1 MTINSKISLLGLKRE
16 ELSNLESLKWFPE
29 KFSKIARV
37 TAFSVLLAITWCW
50 QGSNEHNFASE
61 HDIESSLS
69 NSLKDYSSN
78 KPWFSPNSVSKLELS
93 KMETLSKEIW
103 LRLASIKDL
112 DKKAIFIDIDGVNGI
127 VTNEFLKKIW
137 YNTTLNYYLN
147 WSDDLKWLDVV
158 NYDRL
163 FSVVSQYTL
172 TKEDNHQIKKEDFWY
187 TTKPWT
193 VILDYNR
200 LPDDWS
206 DLESRDSN
214 NTFFNMYWLT
224 DNDLPNRDIFKWEE
238 KVRDWAVLVTYST
251 WINYDINEYLRKLT
265 DEWVNVQV
273 IFIRDWHV
281 EWVSWQEL
289 KDYETKIAWLD
300 ENLSNQTNSSW
311 WTHPVFV
318 YPYWLYWTTYHNR
331 VDSIWSSYAPLWSS
345 FSSNNSTRW
354 NSVFTSLNTSGSR
367 LSSVISSSRISWARG
382 WAW

>member
-147 WSDDLKWLDVV
+147 WSDDSKWLDVV

-163 FSVVSQYTL
+163 FSVVSQYPL

-281 EWVSWQEL
+281 EWISWQEL
-289 KDYETKIAWLD
+289 KDYETKIA
-300 ENLSNQTNSSW
+300 
-311 WTHPVFV
+311 
-318 YPYWLYWTTYHNR
+318 
-331 VDSIWSSYAPLWSS
+331 
-345 FSSNNSTRW
+345 
-354 NSVFTSLNTSGSR
+354 
-367 LSSVISSSRISWARG
+367 
-382 WAW
+382 